1 MKHYNIPFN
10 LDDYNNGGYTVETAG
25 YDKPETV
32 RIICTDRSSDNEPE
46 NKIVALIGK
55 HQIVGVYDIHG
66 IAIRLYA

>member
-32 RIICTDRSSDNEPE
+32 CGFYYAMELATESQKKLSS
-46 NKIVALIGK
+46 
-55 HQIVGVYDIHG
+55 
-66 IAIRLYA
+66 